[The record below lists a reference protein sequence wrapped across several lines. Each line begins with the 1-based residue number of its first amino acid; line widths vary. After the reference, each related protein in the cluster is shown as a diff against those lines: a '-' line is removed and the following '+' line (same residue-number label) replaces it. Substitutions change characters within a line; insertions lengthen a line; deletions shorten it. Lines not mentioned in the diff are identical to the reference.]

1 MAYRSHNRLAR
12 PLALLAAGSLATVVL
27 LGCSD
32 PTVERQVKFEQELSA
47 VATEYA
53 KTLGSR
59 PDLLSK
65 TPTDESLAALRAL
78 ADRANGLS
86 GGSSTQQ
93 TAARA
98 LSLSISR
105 TTGALALDRA
115 QAIEASHE
123 VVRGLA
129 RSALG
134 LAGEL
139 DAVADAGGRLDL
151 AQDRAELQRRRDE
164 ASRTAR
170 ALQSTA
176 ASIDG
181 PLGQVESRMKESAAR
196 LAQLEQENAVLLR
209 KARESN
215 PQTGLAFVEE
225 AATVQGDSRSVRTAL
240 ANDGIAR
247 GEFALER
254 SLTERSLQSAQG
266 LQSAAAEALDFLGA
280 FEADVSSNAQK
291 SRTLASELR
300 AQADSMLK
308 AVADERTSVVARLFQ
323 DAAADLGKASGAT
336 GALANAVTS
345 DELRLA
351 YAQFSSAIAEAR
363 TVVATQGTSAAGLGE
378 LKANAETLLT
388 SLRERATATADQ
400 LANTEE
406 DPSLAVMKRYV
417 DAVKKMADGADV
429 AKMLAPAVEPK
440 PAANANAA
448 GRPRADSPDAGPDN
462 LSEIIARIG
471 SLGSDPSAISAFMIE
486 IVDDSTG
493 AGRAMKSIMSQS
505 LKAIEPINAAILEK
519 FGADAAK
526 AIGESMT
533 QGMGGMGGMG
543 AIGAMGG
550 GDFSALTE
558 KSNDGR
564 TAVFSMG
571 GETELTF
578 VRRASGW
585 KLDLLA
591 GMDPSMVP
599 MLEQAAPMMGMMMGP
614 MKKAAESVAAR
625 VRAGEFANAEEA
637 MQAFQSE
644 MMKSMGGGFGGE

>member
-170 ALQSTA
+170 SLQSTA

-254 SLTERSLQSAQG
+254 SLTEKSLQSAQG

-323 DAAADLGKASGAT
+323 DAAADLSKASGAT

-526 AIGESMT
+526 AIGESMM
-533 QGMGGMGGMG
+533 QGMGGMGGRG

>member
-170 ALQSTA
+170 SLQSTA

-215 PQTGLAFVEE
+215 AQTALAFVEE

-254 SLTERSLQSAQG
+254 SLTEKSLQSAQG

-323 DAAADLGKASGAT
+323 DAAADFGKASGAT

-351 YAQFSSAIAEAR
+351 YSQFSSAIAEAR

-526 AIGESMT
+526 AIGESMM
-533 QGMGGMGGMG
+533 QGMGGMGGRG

-550 GDFSALTE
+550 GDFSELTE

>member
-65 TPTDESLAALRAL
+65 NPTDESLAALRTL

-129 RSALG
+129 RAALG

-170 ALQSTA
+170 TLQSTA

-215 PQTGLAFVEE
+215 PQTALAFVEE

-254 SLTERSLQSAQG
+254 SLTEKSLQSAQG

-291 SRTLASELR
+291 SRILASELR

-363 TVVATQGTSAAGLGE
+363 TVVATQGASAAGLGE

-429 AKMLAPAVEPK
+429 TKMLAPAVEPK

-462 LSEIIARIG
+462 LSEIIARIS
-471 SLGSDPSAISAFMIE
+471 SLGSDPNEASAFMIE

-505 LKAIEPINAAILEK
+505 LKAIAPINAAILEK

-533 QGMGGMGGMG
+533 QGMGGMGVMG
-543 AIGAMGG
+543 AMGAMGG

-614 MKKAAESVAAR
+614 MSKAAESVAAR

-637 MQAFQSE
+637 MQAFQTE